1 MAVTLKPCGTTA
13 AFMRHKRAGEEP
25 CDRCRKAWNA
35 YRRSENTPA
44 PKPKPEPVEQEDL
57 THWDTGTGTL
67 TPCQMDP
74 DAWFPKKGGSAATA
88 KTFCAI
94 CPARDACLRVAMRE
108 EAGLEMSSR
117 HGVWGGL
124 GPRERAELDPTAGT
138 RHEHE
143 EEEEDH
149 ELQGL
154 R

>member
-35 YRRSENTPA
+35 HRRSENTPA
-44 PKPKPEPVEQEDL
+44 PKPKPVEREDL
-57 THWDTGTGTL
+57 THWDTGTGTPV
-67 TPCQMDP
+67 PCQMDP
-74 DAWFPKKGGSAATA
+74 DTWFPKKGGSAATA
-88 KTFCAI
+88 KKFCAI
-94 CPARDACLRVAMRE
+94 CPARDACLQVAMRE

-124 GPRERAELDPTAGT
+124 GPRERAELDPTTGT

-143 EEEEDH
+143 EQEAS
-149 ELQGL
+149 
-154 R
+154 

>member
-13 AFMRHKRAGEEP
+13 AYMRHKRAGEEV

-44 PKPKPEPVEQEDL
+44 PAPAPEPVVEEVEQVEQEDL
-57 THWDTGTGTL
+57 THWETGTGTI

-88 KTFCAI
+88 KKFCAA
-94 CPARDACLRVAMRE
+94 CPARDACLQVAMDLER
-108 EAGLEMSSR
+108 GLEMSSR
-117 HGVWGGL
+117 HGVWGSL

-143 EEEEDH
+143 EQEAA
-149 ELQGL
+149 
-154 R
+154 